1 MSRIRVLHVIPQLS
15 LGGAGRG
22 LISLARASKAIGGFE
37 HIAVSLNRPD
47 PAALLDAQSAGMSTL
62 PLASVD
68 ALIASA
74 DIVQIHFWNEP
85 GMDRFLRRPLPD
97 RRLLLWAHV
106 RGTNAPQAL
115 TRSVVGL
122 ASHVVASHPAS
133 LQLPAL
139 ARLAKT
145 DRASLIP
152 AGADPER
159 LTGIRRSRS
168 RVVRVGYLGSLDFAK
183 LHEEFVAWSCA
194 IQGPIRIVLGGE
206 GPDRKALEREARRHG
221 MANRFE
227 FLGFVKDIREFFGGI
242 DILGH
247 ALTPHSYAT
256 SETVVAEAMLAGVPP
271 VVLSEAGGAFL
282 VRHRRTGLIV
292 KDGPS
297 YARAIEELAGDSQFR
312 LRLGHAAKDWA
323 ARHLTNRTCALKFH
337 RLYEALLKAPKARHP
352 ESAPPSSGALAFE
365 ESLGV
370 WGRPF
375 RESLDGGPRAAAAD
389 RKIARSSPG
398 LASASS
404 GGIVHYRL
412 AYPDDPH
419 LALWSGLV
427 FEHRGRLALAAAEYA
442 RAARSSE
449 AGRAQEYLARVLSR
463 MPLPPDHA
471 AAFRGNTFGR

>member
-1 MSRIRVLHVIPQLS
+1 MSRIRILHITPQLS

-22 LISLARASKAIGGFE
+22 LISMVRASMAMGGFE
-37 HIAVSLNRPD
+37 HVLVSLGPAD
-47 PAALLDAQSAGMSTL
+47 PAALAEALAAGIRVS
-62 PLASVD
+62 PLASVNS
-68 ALIASA
+68 LIAST
-74 DIVQIHFWNEP
+74 DITQVHFWNEP
-85 GMDRFLRRPLPD
+85 EMNRFLRRSLPK
-97 RRLLLWAHV
+97 RRLLVWAHV
-106 RGTNAPQAL
+106 RGTNAPQVL
-115 TRSVVGL
+115 SRSVVGL
-122 ASHVVASHPAS
+122 ATHVVATDPAS
-133 LQLPAL
+133 LRLPAL
-139 ARLAKT
+139 SHLARVG
-145 DRASLIP
+145 RASLITS
-152 AGADPER
+152 GADPDR
-159 LTGIRRSRS
+159 LTGLRRSRS
-168 RVVRVGYLGSLDFAK
+168 HVVRVGYLGSLDFAK
-183 LHEEFVAWSCA
+183 LHEDFVSWNCA
-194 IQGPIRIVLGGE
+194 IKDPVHIVVGGE
-206 GPDRKALEREARRHG
+206 GPDRKGLEREAHRLG
-221 MANRFE
+221 MGHRFE
-227 FLGFVKDIREFFGGI
+227 FVGFVKDIREFFGNI

-247 ALTPHSYAT
+247 VLSPHSYAT

-337 RLYEALLKAPKARHP
+337 RLYEALVKEPRARHP
-352 ESAPPSSGALAFE
+352 ESAPPSSGAVAFE

-398 LASASS
+398 LVSASA

-412 AYPDDPH
+412 AYPEDPH

-427 FEHRGRLALAAAEYA
+427 FEHQGRPALAAAEYT
-442 RAARSSE
+442 RAARAGE
-449 AGRAQEYLARVLSR
+449 DGRAREYLARVLSR
-463 MPLPPDHA
+463 TGDGSA
-471 AAFRGNTFGR
+471 RTSDSS